1 MKNIKFLA
9 FAFATFLLVGCE
21 DYFGADSNVDP
32 DNPISV
38 NETVILPQVQA
49 RLAYTYGGDF
59 ARYLGINTHHVDGI
73 ARQHLVF
80 HNYGIIGSD
89 CDAAWSNI
97 FTGTLQSNRRLIQ
110 QAEEKGFNHF
120 AGVGKAL
127 EAFTM
132 MAATDFWGDLPYSDA
147 LRFDEVAVYSPTFD
161 SQQSIYEALFALI
174 DEARGALQ
182 KDDGGFPLAGDLFY
196 GGDASKWVKFLNV
209 LEARGR
215 LHLSKINGDAAYTAA
230 LAALDKGGFAN
241 RSEGFAFSYGSGATE
256 NAPMFQFIQQRGDT
270 ETGAAYVALLQQF
283 NDPRLTTYGQPVVG
297 HPIFVPNQLQQM
309 LSYTEQEFI
318 RAEANLMLGNKTE
331 AYTAYLA
338 GIRSSFAEAAL
349 SSNQDTVQARYDE
362 YVAQST
368 VGVGE
373 SNLTLKNIITQKY
386 LALLAEPEVFNDW
399 RRTGYPELTPNVG
412 SQIPRRLPY
421 AQTEVFSNDNLDAS
435 PKQFHFHPYLV
446 GCAIGFP

>member
-1 MKNIKFLA
+1 MKNIKFLV
-9 FAFATFLLVGCE
+9 FAFAAFLLTGCE
-21 DYFGADSNVDP
+21 DYFGGDSNVDP

-80 HNYGIIGSD
+80 HNYGLIGTD
-89 CDAAWSNI
+89 CDAAWSNVY
-97 FTGTLQSNRRLIQ
+97 TGTLQSNRRMIQ
-110 QAEEKGFNHF
+110 QAESKGFNHF

-132 MAATDFWGDLPYSDA
+132 MAATDFWGDIPYSDA

-161 SQQSIYEALFALI
+161 PQQSIYNDLFALI
-174 DEARGALQ
+174 EEARGALL
-182 KDDGGFPLAGDLFY
+182 KDDGGFPLNGDLYY
-196 GGDASKWVKFLNV
+196 GGDVTKWISFLNV

-215 LHLSKINGDAAYTAA
+215 LHLSRKNGNAAYTAVLDA
-230 LAALDKGGFAN
+230 LNKGGFTSSAD
-241 RSEGFAFSYGSGATE
+241 EFAFAFGTGATE

-270 ETGAAYVALLQQF
+270 ETGADYIALLEEF
-283 NDPRLTTYGQPVVG
+283 NDPRLATYGQPVAT
-297 HPIFVPNQLQQM
+297 HPIFTPNQRLKM
-309 LSYTEQEFI
+309 LSFTEQEFI
-318 RAEANLMLGNKTE
+318 RAEAELMLGNNPAAYE
-331 AYTAYLA
+331 AYLSGIASSMNEAGLA
-338 GIRSSFAEAAL
+338 DPETSYE
-349 SSNQDTVQARYDE
+349 E
-362 YVAQST
+362 YIAQST
-368 VGVGE
+368 VGVGA

-399 RRTGYPELTPNVG
+399 RRTGFPVLSPNVG

-421 AQTEVFSNDNLDAS
+421 AQSEVFANDNLNAS
-435 PKQFHFHPYLV
+435 PSNFIYTRV
-446 GCAIGFP
+446 WWDAE